1 MKQSTA
7 ALTVWFFSV
16 NITNGQGRT
25 GSLIGNI
32 FTATAMQSTSIA
44 HDLMRI
50 HL

>member
-32 FTATAMQSTSIA
+32 FTGDCDAI
-44 HDLMRI
+44 DLDRA
-50 HL
+50 